1 MNNII
6 LSTMPFLLDGLWM
19 TVKISLFTIFF
30 GSLLGVVVGMLRTLD
45 YAVISYPLGAFIH
58 ALRGTPFLIH
68 LYLV

>member
-30 GSLLGVVVGMLRTLD
+30 W
-45 YAVISYPLGAFIH
+45 
-58 ALRGTPFLIH
+58 
-68 LYLV
+68 